1 MGIGIGI
8 QNHVWHSS
16 AASLQEND
24 LEDLRKTMEKQT
36 KDCRMATK
44 KLSFEVWFS
53 SGFRKK
59 TRLNGG
65 SIRSFFRD
73 P

>member
-8 QNHVWHSS
+8 QNHVRHSS

-36 KDCRMATK
+36 KDCRMAIK
-44 KLSFEVWFS
+44 S
-53 SGFRKK
+53 SASKYGFPAASEKNTSK
-59 TRLNGG
+59 WW
-65 SIRSFFRD
+65 IY
-73 P
+73 